1 MLHLKYERIQDDI
14 NHPLH
19 DKVSG
24 DLFDD
29 TGTKDPMRFE
39 DFKKFKAQQSQAKLS
54 SNQPQPK
61 ISAPQPPTPPSNNVQ
76 VIKSGGSKG
85 GGESQQSSNGSELPA
100 MNAGNG
106 SKSKFTLL
114 GISF

>member
-1 MLHLKYERIQDDI
+1 MK
-14 NHPLH
+14 
-19 DKVSG
+19 
-24 DLFDD
+24 
-29 TGTKDPMRFE
+29 FE

-54 SNQPQPK
+54 PNQPQPK

-85 GGESQQSSNGSELPA
+85 GGESQQTSNGSELPV